1 MCVRAHWPLAGGH
14 DSLKTASR
22 SPDHLAHLFVLCIG
36 VHLNAQSSRRAKLLS
51 PILRQ
56 CAARDRLHHQSYI
69 HFKSVNSRR
78 KLHNRCH
85 VSHLFACDCESGMRQ
100 NKVKLKLFRCLFVS
114 FFLFFVFL
122 FFVVFLLLIHGHFLL
137 YSRILLNIQ

>member
-1 MCVRAHWPLAGGH
+1 MCERAHWPLAESH
-14 DSLKTASR
+14 DSMKTASR

-36 VHLNAQSSRRAKLLS
+36 VHLNAQSARRAKLLS

-56 CAARDRLHHQSYI
+56 CAGRGHRCAARDRLHHQSYI

-100 NKVKLKLFRCLFVS
+100 NKVKLKFFRCLFVS
-114 FFLFFVFL
+114 FFLFFVFS
-122 FFVVFLLLIHGHFLL
+122 FFVVFLLLIHGYF
-137 YSRILLNIQ
+137 